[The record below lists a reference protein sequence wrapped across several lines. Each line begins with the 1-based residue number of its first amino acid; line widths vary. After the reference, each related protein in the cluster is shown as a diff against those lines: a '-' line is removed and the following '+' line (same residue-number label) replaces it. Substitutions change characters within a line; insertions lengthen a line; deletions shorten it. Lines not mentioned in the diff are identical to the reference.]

1 MIIKKFQGK
10 TKEEALESA
19 RKELGEGIVEM
30 NVKAIKAKGIMSLFR
45 GTRFEVT
52 VAKEEENEK
61 YSASAPSEIQKD
73 GVAVSLSQGAAAGN
87 GSSGKIIPM
96 KQPEKKEDAAEDSKV
111 AKDAMSSRD
120 AMASGDVI
128 AVGQAVADALAAF
141 PKQDAAKAD
150 GERARGKSETKATE
164 PTKENLRGNGL
175 EEKLDNL
182 QNLIE
187 KQLSQQE
194 NKPQADETKNTETVK
209 KEESTERVNFLKL
222 LYSKMTDN
230 EINEKYAKEII
241 EEIDRN
247 CKADVTMDFMLSE
260 IYQRMILKLGKPYVM
275 EEDEK
280 TPKVVFFVGPTGVGK
295 TTTIAKIASS
305 FRVEHKKK
313 VALLTADTYRI
324 AAAEQLRTYA
334 NILEVPFRVVYTAKE
349 IADAVE
355 DFKEYDYI
363 LVDTTGHSPNNE
375 AQCESMSDLIHSV
388 DANASKEVFLVLSA
402 STKYRDLMRT
412 ADIYKE
418 ITDYKLIFT
427 KLDETTTLGDIYNLK
442 IYTGATL
449 SYVTCGQNVPDDIEY
464 FNPQSTVKQLLGGR
478 R

>member
-10 TKEEALESA
+10 TKEEALECA
-19 RKELGEGIVEM
+19 KKELGDGLVEM
-30 NVKAIKAKGIMSLFR
+30 NVKTVKAKGMFGIFK
-45 GTRFEVT
+45 GTRIEVT

-61 YSASAPSEIQKD
+61 YGTASVKETQKD
-73 GVAVSLSQGAAAGN
+73 GVAVTLSQNAAQ
-87 GSSGKIIPM
+87 GKIIPM
-96 KQPEKKEDAAEDSKV
+96 KQPEKQENAVEDSGV
-111 AKDAMSSRD
+111 SVEAK
-120 AMASGDVI
+120 
-128 AVGQAVADALAAF
+128 AVGQAVADVLSAF
-141 PKQDAAKAD
+141 PQQKTD
-150 GERARGKSETKATE
+150 GKDKGKNE

-194 NKPQADETKNTETVK
+194 SKIQPDETKHTENEKRAENTE
-209 KEESTERVNFLKL
+209 RGNFLKL
-222 LYSKMTDN
+222 LYNKMVDN
-230 EINEKYAKEII
+230 EISDKYASEMI

-275 EEDEK
+275 EESENG
-280 TPKVVFFVGPTGVGK
+280 PKIIFFVGPTGVGK

-334 NILEVPFRVVYTAKE
+334 NILEVPFRVVYTANE
-349 IADAVE
+349 IAASVE
-355 DFKEYDYI
+355 DFKDYDYI

-375 AQCESMSDLIHSV
+375 VQCESIGDLLSSA
-388 DANASKEVFLVLSA
+388 DTAADKEVFLVLSA
-402 STKYRDLMRT
+402 STKYRDLMNT
-412 ADIYKE
+412 ADTYKE

-427 KLDETTTLGDIYNLK
+427 KLDETSTLGNIYNLK
-442 IYTGATL
+442 LYTGATL

>member
-30 NVKAIKAKGIMSLFR
+30 NVKDINAKGIMSFFK

-61 YSASAPSEIQKD
+61 YSAAAPSEIQKD
-73 GVAVSLSQGAAAGN
+73 GVAVSLSQSAAGN
-87 GSSGKIIPM
+87 SGAGKIIPM
-96 KQPEKKEDAAEDSKV
+96 KQPEKKEAAAEG
-111 AKDAMSSRD
+111 AK
-120 AMASGDVI
+120 ASGD
-128 AVGQAVADALAAF
+128 AFAMGQAVADALAAF
-141 PKQDAAKAD
+141 PAQKPDPARAE
-150 GERARGKSETKATE
+150 GEKSRGKGEVKANE
-164 PTKENLRGNGL
+164 PTKDNLRGNGL

-194 NKPQADETKNTETVK
+194 NKPQAEETKSAEGVK
-209 KEESTERVNFLKL
+209 KEGSTERVNFLKL
-222 LYSKMTDN
+222 LYNKMTDN
-230 EINEKYAKEII
+230 EINEKYAREII
-241 EEIDRN
+241 EEIDKN

-280 TPKVVFFVGPTGVGK
+280 APKVVFFVGPTGVGK

-349 IADAVE
+349 ITDAVE

-442 IYTGATL
+442 LYTGATL

>member
-19 RKELGEGIVEM
+19 KKELGDGLVEM
-30 NVKAIKAKGIMSLFR
+30 NVKTVKPKGVLGIFK
-45 GTRFEVT
+45 GTKIEVT
-52 VAKEEENEK
+52 VAKEEENER
-61 YSASAPSEIQKD
+61 Y
-73 GVAVSLSQGAAAGN
+73 G
-87 GSSGKIIPM
+87 IIPN
-96 KQPEKKEDAAEDSKV
+96 KEVKKEEKKEEKKPDKTIEKHIEKAIEKE
-111 AKDAMSSRD
+111 KN
-120 AMASGDVI
+120 GDGI
-128 AVGQAVADALAAF
+128 
-141 PKQDAAKAD
+141 
-150 GERARGKSETKATE
+150 
-164 PTKENLRGNGL
+164 
-175 EEKLDNL
+175 EEKLDTL

-187 KQLSQQE
+187 KQISQQ
-194 NKPQADETKNTETVK
+194 QTARQQETSPVVEESKTEETEK
-209 KEESTERVNFLKL
+209 KEEPGENKERVNFLRL
-222 LYSKMTDN
+222 LYNKMIDN
-230 EINEKYAKEII
+230 EINEKYANEII
-241 EEIDRN
+241 DEIDKN
-247 CKADVTMDFMLSE
+247 CKPDVALDYMLSE
-260 IYQRMILKLGKPYVM
+260 IYQRMILKLGKPYM
-275 EEDEK
+275 LGENGNQ
-280 TPKVVFFVGPTGVGK
+280 PKVIFFVGPTGVGK

-349 IADAVE
+349 IFGAIE

-375 AQCESMSDLIHSV
+375 AQCESMSDLINSV
-388 DANASKEVFLVLSA
+388 EPIATKEVFLVVSA
-402 STKYRDLMRT
+402 STKYRDLMKI

-418 ITDYKLIFT
+418 IADYKLIFT
-427 KLDETTTLGDIYNLK
+427 KLDETSTLGNIYNLK
-442 IYTGATL
+442 MYTGAPL

>member
-10 TKEEALESA
+10 TKEEALA
-19 RKELGEGIVEM
+19 NAKRELGEGIVEM
-30 NVKAIKAKGIMSLFR
+30 NVKAIKAKGIKSLFR

-61 YSASAPSEIQKD
+61 YSVASKSEVQKD
-73 GVAVSLSQGAAAGN
+73 GVAVSLSQGA
-87 GSSGKIIPM
+87 SQGKIIPM
-96 KQPEKKEDAAEDSKV
+96 KQTEKKEAAVEDSK
-111 AKDAMSSRD
+111 
-120 AMASGDVI
+120 ASGDAF
-128 AVGQAVADALAAF
+128 AVGQAVADVLAAF
-141 PKQDAAKAD
+141 PAQKQDVVKAEEEKGKGRTAART
-150 GERARGKSETKATE
+150 GE

-187 KQLSQQE
+187 KQLSQKE
-194 NKPQADETKNTETVK
+194 NELQANEGKDTEGEK
-209 KEESTERVNFLKL
+209 KEENTERVNFLKL
-222 LYSKMTDN
+222 LYNKMTDN
-230 EINEKYAKEII
+230 EINDKYAKEII
-241 EEIDRN
+241 DEIYKN
-247 CKADVTMDFMLSE
+247 CKADVTLDFMLSE

-275 EEDEK
+275 EDDDK
-280 TPKVVFFVGPTGVGK
+280 SPKVVFFVGPTGVGK

-305 FRVEHKKK
+305 FRLERKKK

-375 AQCESMSDLIHSV
+375 AQCESMSDLLHSV
-388 DANASKEVFLVLSA
+388 DASASKEVFLVLSA
-402 STKYRDLMRT
+402 STKYKDLVKT

-427 KLDETTTLGDIYNLK
+427 KLDETSTLGDIYNLK
-442 IYTGATL
+442 LYTGATL

>member
-19 RKELGEGIVEM
+19 KKELGEGIVEM
-30 NVKAIKAKGIMSLFR
+30 NTKAIKAKGIMSLFK

-61 YSASAPSEIQKD
+61 YSAAAGSEIQRD
-73 GVAVSLSQGAAAGN
+73 GVAVSLSPGATSGN
-87 GSSGKIIPM
+87 NASGKIIPM
-96 KQPEKKEDAAEDSKV
+96 KQPEKKETAAEDSK
-111 AKDAMSSRD
+111 
-120 AMASGDVI
+120 ASGDVF

-141 PKQDAAKAD
+141 PAQRTDPAKT
-150 GERARGKSETKATE
+150 ERESARGKSDVNE

-182 QNLIE
+182 QNLLE
-187 KQLSQQE
+187 KQFSQQE
-194 NKPQADETKNTETVK
+194 GKPQTDEARNIESAK
-209 KEESTERVNFLKL
+209 KEESTERVNFMKL

-230 EINEKYAKEII
+230 EIDGKYAREII

-260 IYQRMILKLGKPYVM
+260 IYQRMILKLGKTYVM
-275 EEDEK
+275 EEDEN

-349 IADAVE
+349 ITDAVE

-388 DANASKEVFLVLSA
+388 DANTSKEVFLVLSA
-402 STKYRDLMRT
+402 STKYRDLKRT

-427 KLDETTTLGDIYNLK
+427 KLDETTTLGDIYNIKL
-442 IYTGATL
+442 YTGATL